1 MYMTVATHFGELL
14 KRIEPTA
21 RDRLIYHTHE
31 KTVRQ
36 RLETVFRTNRVVRV
50 GSYSRGTSIRH
61 TSDIDLMLVLKR
73 EEVRWGGQL
82 KSSTTVLN
90 SVRTQLSDRYFQTDV
105 RRDRQAV
112 VVRFR
117 NNQYPVDI
125 VPAAYDRHGGDTTHP
140 IFIIPDGNGGW
151 LETSPLAHNKFIKD
165 ADAASSRKLTRTA
178 KLIKYWRYCREPR
191 IPLNSFHVE
200 LLLADDN
207 ICVGA
212 KSYAMCFNNALW
224 ALANRE
230 CQPLEDPVGISG
242 LIEAANTEPMR
253 GKAQAAVLSSA
264 QRTYNAVMA
273 EQAGDV
279 TEALRLWEIVF
290 NHRFTK
296 G

>member
-1 MYMTVATHFGELL
+1 MTVTAHFGELL
-14 KRIEPTA
+14 KRIEPTP
-21 RDRLIYHTHE
+21 RDKLIYQTHE

-36 RLETVFRTNRVVRV
+36 RLETVFRANRIIRV

-61 TSDIDLMLVLKR
+61 TSDVDLMLVLKR
-73 EEVRWGGQL
+73 EEVRWGSQF

-90 SVRTQLSDRYFQTDV
+90 SVRAQLSDRYFQTDV

-125 VPAAYDRHGGDTTHP
+125 VPAAYHRHGGNTSYP

-165 ADAASSRKLTRTA
+165 ADETSSKKLKRTA
-178 KLIKYWRYCREPR
+178 KLIKYWRYCREPH

-200 LLLADDN
+200 LLLANEN
-207 ICVGA
+207 ICAGA
-212 KSYAMCFNNALW
+212 KSYALCFNNAL
-224 ALANRE
+224 AELAGRE

-242 LIEAANTEPMR
+242 LIEAANTESMR
-253 GKAQAAVLSSA
+253 GKVQTAVLSSA
-264 QRTYNAVMA
+264 QRSYNAVMA
-273 EQAGDV
+273 EQVGDV
-279 TEALRLWEIVF
+279 AEALRLWEIVF

>member
-1 MYMTVATHFGELL
+1 MTVAAHFGELL

-21 RDRLIYHTHE
+21 RDRLIYQTHE

-61 TSDIDLMLVLKR
+61 TSDVDLMLVLKR

-125 VPAAYDRHGGDTTHP
+125 VPAAYDRHGGDTTYP

-165 ADAASSRKLTRTA
+165 ADGASSRKLTRTA

-200 LLLADDN
+200 LLLADEN
-207 ICVGA
+207 ICAGA
-212 KSYAMCFNNALW
+212 KSYAVCFNNALW
-224 ALANRE
+224 ALANRD
-230 CQPLEDPVGISG
+230 CQPLEDPVRISG